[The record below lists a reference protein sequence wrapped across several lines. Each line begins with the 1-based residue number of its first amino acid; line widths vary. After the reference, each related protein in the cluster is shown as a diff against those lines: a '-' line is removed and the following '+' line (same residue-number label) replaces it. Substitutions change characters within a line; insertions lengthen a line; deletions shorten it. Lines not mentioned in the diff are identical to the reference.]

1 MKDQGV
7 YVIEGKNYCID
18 TVEAG
23 DLMEISSFELSL

>member
-1 MKDQGV
+1 LLMKDQGV

-23 DLMEISSFELSL
+23 DLMEIS

>member
-7 YVIEGKNYCID
+7 YVIEGKNCID